1 MRDIEIIV
9 KDLPVKE
16 GGIKT
21 IGVKWHYDGQWY
33 GSYTEITQLTSGAD
47 IVRIIKTLLL
57 KTQKLI
63 CESNGQLTGMRDI
76 TFSLA
81 SSPCTTES
89 DKYVLEM
96 ECYLQSGKL
105 YRSSVTLLAP
115 EPIAE
120 KIISNINGNI
130 KEAEFYNDAV
140 DVAERGF
147 ERGEDGDGKGEDGGE
162 T

>member
-1 MRDIEIIV
+1 MGDIEIIV
-9 KDLPVKE
+9 KDLPVME

-63 CESNGQLTGMRDI
+63 CENKGQLTGMRDI
-76 TFSLA
+76 TFSLT
-81 SSPCTTES
+81 SSPCTIVS
-89 DKYVLEM
+89 DKYTLEM
-96 ECYLQSGKL
+96 EYCRQSGKL
-105 YRSSVTLLAP
+105 YRSFVTFLAH

-120 KIISNINGNI
+120 KVISNINWLI
-130 KEAEFYNDAV
+130 EEAEFYNDAV

-147 ERGEDGDGKGEDGGE
+147 VER
-162 T
+162 

>member
-9 KDLPVKE
+9 KKLPATE
-16 GGIKT
+16 GGMKT

-105 YRSSVTLLAP
+105 YRSFVTLLAP

-120 KIISNINGNI
+120 KVISNINGLI
-130 KEAEFYNDAV
+130 EEDEFYNDAV
-140 DVAERGF
+140 DAAERGL
-147 ERGEDGDGKGEDGGE
+147 EGG
-162 T
+162 